1 MRMKPFPL
9 TSIVALLFVLLSQP
23 GFAKVFKIATVSPEG
38 SGWMKTMRAA
48 GKDIEAATEGRV
60 KLKFYPGGVM
70 GNDSAVLRKIRIRQ
84 LHGAALTGGSLR
96 QFYPD
101 VEAYSLPLL
110 FRSFAEVDH
119 VREQMDSKI
128 LQGIADGGFVSFGL
142 AEGGLAYAM
151 SDTPV
156 TQVAQLREKKVWA
169 PANDKAALQAMRAFD
184 ISPYPL
190 ELSNVLVSLQTGM
203 INSVATS
210 PIAAIALQWHTQVKY
225 ISDLP
230 LMYFFATLVLEK
242 RAFESL
248 SEADQQVVSKRLGES
263 FADIDGQN
271 RKDNENAFSAL
282 QQQGLKVVNIPET
295 DQQAWYK
302 RANDATDKII
312 GDGLVSSEFY
322 SQMQTLLNEFRS
334 QLASEPVAA
343 SQPR

>member
-1 MRMKPFPL
+1 MRMKPFSL
-9 TSIVALLFVLLSQP
+9 SAALALSLAVLSQP

-119 VREQMDSKI
+119 VRQQMDSRI
-128 LQGIADGGFVSFGL
+128 LKGLADGGYISFGL

-248 SEADQQVVSKRLGES
+248 SVADQQVVSKRLEQS
-263 FADIDGQN
+263 FADIDQQN

-295 DQQAWYK
+295 DQKAWHK
-302 RANDATDKII
+302 RADDATAKII
-312 GDGLVSSEFY
+312 NDGLVSRDFY
-322 SQMQTLLNEFRS
+322 SEMQRLLDEFRGQGS
-334 QLASEPVAA
+334 SNPLAAD
-343 SQPR
+343 

>member
-1 MRMKPFPL
+1 MRMKSFSL
-9 TSIVALLFVLLSQP
+9 TAALALILVLPSQA

-60 KLKFYPGGVM
+60 KLKYYPGGVM

-119 VREQMDSKI
+119 VRQQMDRKI
-128 LQGIADGGFVSFGL
+128 LNGLADGGFVSFGL

-248 SEADQQVVSKRLGES
+248 SEADQQVVRKRLEQS
-263 FADIDGQN
+263 FADIDLQN

-282 QQQGLKVVNIPET
+282 QQQGLKVVNIPEA
-295 DQQAWYK
+295 DQQAWYQ
-302 RANDATDKII
+302 RADDATAKII
-312 GDGLVSSEFY
+312 DDGLVSSDFY
-322 SQMQTLLNEFRS
+322 SEMRRLLEEFRTQGS
-334 QLASEPVAA
+334 DNPVAA
-343 SQPR
+343 N

>member
-1 MRMKPFPL
+1 MPIRVLPL
-9 TSIVALLFVLLSQP
+9 FTLAVLLLMLSSQAA
-23 GFAKVFKIATVSPEG
+23 FAKVLKIATVSPEG

-110 FRSFAEVDH
+110 FRSFAEVDY
-119 VREQMDSKI
+119 VRQHMDDKM
-128 LQGIADGGFVSFGL
+128 LKGIAEGGFVSFGL

-156 TQVAQLREKKVWA
+156 TQVDQLREKKVWA

-242 RAFESL
+242 RAFEGL
-248 SEADQQVVSKRLGES
+248 SEADQQVVKKRLAES
-263 FADIDGQN
+263 FAGIDRQN
-271 RKDNENAFSAL
+271 RKDNENAFAAL
-282 QQQGLKVVNIPET
+282 QQQGLKVVNIPES
-295 DQQAWYK
+295 DQKAWYQ
-302 RANDATDKII
+302 RADDATKQII
-312 GDGLVSSEFY
+312 ADGLVSEEFY
-322 SQMQTLLNEFRS
+322 SEMKRLLDEFRAQS
-334 QLASEPVAA
+334 SNDSVAA
-343 SQPR
+343 H

>member
-1 MRMKPFPL
+1 MRIRSVPFF
-9 TSIVALLFVLLSQP
+9 TAAALLLALASP
-23 GFAKVFKIATVSPEG
+23 SGFAKVLKIATVSPEG

-48 GKDIEAATEGRV
+48 GKDIEEATEGRV

-119 VREQMDSKI
+119 VRQTMDSKI
-128 LQGIADGGFVSFGL
+128 LKGIADGGFISFGL

-156 TQVAQLREKKVWA
+156 TQVDQLREKKVWA

-242 RAFESL
+242 RAFEGL
-248 SEADQQVVSKRLGES
+248 SAADQRVVRKRLGDS
-263 FADIDGQN
+263 FADIDQQN
-271 RKDNENAFSAL
+271 RKDNENAFAAL
-282 QQQGLKVVNIPET
+282 QQQGLKVVNIPEA
-295 DQQAWYK
+295 DRQAWYQ
-302 RANDATDKII
+302 RANDATAQII
-312 GDGLVSSEFY
+312 EDGLVSHDFY
-322 SQMQTLLNEFRS
+322 SEMQRLLKEFRS
-334 QLASEPVAA
+334 SGSKRPITAN
-343 SQPR
+343 

>member
-1 MRMKPFPL
+1 MRMKPFSL
-9 TSIVALLFVLLSQP
+9 SAALALFFVLLSQP

-119 VREQMDSKI
+119 VRQQMDSKI
-128 LQGIADGGFVSFGL
+128 LSGLADGGFISFGI

-248 SEADQQVVSKRLGES
+248 STNDQNIVSQRLEES
-263 FADIDGQN
+263 FAYIDQQN
-271 RKDNENAFSAL
+271 RMDNENAFSAL
-282 QQQGLKVVNIPET
+282 QQQGLKVVNIPAT
-295 DQQAWYK
+295 DQQAWHQ
-302 RANDATDKII
+302 RADKATAKII
-312 GDGLVSSEFY
+312 DDGLVSRDFY
-322 SQMQTLLNEFRS
+322 SEMQRLLDEFRNQGS
-334 QLASEPVAA
+334 SGPLAAN
-343 SQPR
+343 